1 MQSGEC
7 LSSYPIEQVRT
18 EETGMDSKKLT
29 ACAVDPDHKN
39 IVVAFEGGKVQV
51 NNLHSGGLVYNEA
64 ENTMILDSE
73 VSELRFFGE
82 SCNFWFVAAC
92 WEGRVAFFMESQI
105 NRGRNYVKFQQ
116 SKGNHLKDVIT
127 LDINDENSLA
137 TASVD
142 NVISFWNTFVGTE
155 SKHFKFPRTLVKS
168 EINQNI

>member
-1 MQSGEC
+1 MVDKNESVLPSPLTRMVSFVVDEKTLTILTIDTDALVRVWSMQSGEC

-73 VSELRFFGE
+73 VSELRFFGD

-92 WEGRVAFFMESQI
+92 WEGRVAFFMES
-105 NRGRNYVKFQQ
+105 
-116 SKGNHLKDVIT
+116 
-127 LDINDENSLA
+127 
-137 TASVD
+137 
-142 NVISFWNTFVGTE
+142 
-155 SKHFKFPRTLVKS
+155 
-168 EINQNI
+168 

>member
-1 MQSGEC
+1 MTIDTDALVRVWSMQSGEC

-29 ACAVDPDHKN
+29 ACAVDPEHKN

-73 VSELRFFGE
+73 VSELRFFGD

-92 WEGRVAFFMESQI
+92 WEGRVAFFMES
-105 NRGRNYVKFQQ
+105 
-116 SKGNHLKDVIT
+116 
-127 LDINDENSLA
+127 
-137 TASVD
+137 
-142 NVISFWNTFVGTE
+142 
-155 SKHFKFPRTLVKS
+155 
-168 EINQNI
+168 